1 MIVVI
6 FFRKKKKK
14 KNVGGMEKI
23 LMYTN
28 FENLL
33 AQGFIHV
40 KISTNSLTHNSAI
53 YLAV

>member
-6 FFRKKKKK
+6 FFRKKKK